1 MGGIAAAVNKEG
13 NDAAAAVIQMLQQ
26 LKHRGKGEF
35 HIATPTSTARSR
47 SLGELETQGIVANT
61 AIGFTPAPNTR
72 EKQQPI
78 QEENYALVF
87 NGHLFPQPLKTST
100 NEEVASYVKPDPE
113 KGAANII
120 RKLEGSYAFAIVLLD
135 KIIAGRDMFGTAPFY
150 YGENQT
156 FCAVT
161 SERKALWTLEIKNA
175 HSFPPGNLAMMNA
188 KGFNFKP
195 VAVVTQPRQKT
206 VSIKQ
211 ATKRLQTLLLKSTRD
226 RVSDIDKVAVAFSGG
241 LDSTV
246 VAVLAE
252 KCVSKVNLVTVGLE
266 NQPELLVAEKA
277 AECLRLPLHLQTY
290 TVADV
295 ERALERVLWL
305 IEEPDVMKVGVAIPF
320 FWTAEAASKKGCKVL
335 LAGQGADELF
345 GGYHRYLSDFRLG
358 GAQALQKS
366 IFHDVALSYETNFQ
380 RDEPVCA
387 IHGIDLRLPYV
398 DREVVH
404 FALSLPTNMKIDSA
418 DDSLRKRVLR
428 QVARNLGIPD
438 FVVNRPKKAVQY
450 ATGVD
455 KALKEL
461 AHRKGL
467 TKQSYVKQVFM
478 KVYPNWKADA

>member
-13 NDAAAAVIQMLQQ
+13 NDAAWAVIQMLQQ

-35 HIATPTSTARSR
+35 HIATPTSTARSS
-47 SLGELETQGIVANT
+47 SLDELETQGIVANT
-61 AIGFTPAPNTR
+61 AVGFTPAPNTR

-78 QEENYALVF
+78 QEENYTLVF

-100 NEEVASYVKPDPE
+100 NEEVASHLKPNPE

-120 RKLEGSYAFAIVLLD
+120 RKLEGTYTFAIVLPD
-135 KIIAGRDMFGTAPFY
+135 KIIAGRDTFGTAPLY
-150 YGENQT
+150 YGSNES
-156 FCAVT
+156 FCAVA
-161 SERKALWTLEIKNA
+161 SERKALWTLEIKIA
-175 HSFPPGNLAMMNA
+175 RSFPPGNLAVIDA
-188 KGFNFKP
+188 KDFKFRP
-195 VAVVTQPRQKT
+195 VSVVTQPPQKP

-211 ATKRLQTLLLKSTRD
+211 AAKRLQTLLQKSTKD
-226 RVSDIDKVAVAFSGG
+226 RTSDLDKVAVAFSGG

-277 AECLRLPLHLQTY
+277 AESLRLPLHLQTY
-290 TVADV
+290 TVTDV
-295 ERALERVLWL
+295 ERVLQRVLWL
-305 IEEPDVMKVGVAIPF
+305 IEEPDVMKVGVAVPF
-320 FWTAEAASKKGCKVL
+320 FWVAKVASKLGCKVL

-358 GAQALQKS
+358 GVQALLKS
-366 IFHDVALSYETNFQ
+366 MFRDVALSYETNFQ

-387 IHGIDLRLPYV
+387 YHGVDLRLPYV
-398 DREVVH
+398 DSEVAH
-404 FALSLPTNMKIDSA
+404 CALSLPTNMKIDSA

-461 AHRKGL
+461 ASKKGL
-467 TKQSYVKQVFM
+467 TKQSYIKQAFE
-478 KVYPNWKADA
+478 KAYSRSEE